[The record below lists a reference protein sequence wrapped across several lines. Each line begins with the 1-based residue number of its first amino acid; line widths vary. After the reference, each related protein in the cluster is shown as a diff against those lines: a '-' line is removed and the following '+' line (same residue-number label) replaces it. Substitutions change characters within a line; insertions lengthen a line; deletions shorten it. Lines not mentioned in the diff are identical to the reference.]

1 MKTITQFGL
10 PEEEGYGFAQA
21 VRVGDTIYVS
31 GQVGRDGDERPADM
45 ESQMRIA
52 YRRIERA
59 LAAFGATIANV
70 VDETLYVT
78 DFSAAAR
85 AAHKVRAA
93 AYGTP
98 IEVAS
103 TLIGVAMIG
112 SPDAKIPA
120 LIEIKCTAR
129 L

>member
-1 MKTITQFGL
+1 MKTIAQFGL
-10 PEEEGYGFAQA
+10 PEEESYGFAQA
-21 VRVGDTIYVS
+21 VRVGDTVYVS
-31 GQVGRDGDERPADM
+31 GQVGCDGDKRPADM
-45 ESQMRIA
+45 EGQMRIA

-59 LAAFGATIANV
+59 LAECGATMRDV

-78 DFSAAAR
+78 DFGAAAR
-85 AAHKVRAA
+85 AARAVRSA

-98 IEVAS
+98 VEVAS

-112 SPDAKIPA
+112 SPDARIPA

-129 L
+129 V